1 MFNHPRDGERKF
13 LPSFNPQKRPFLI
26 IENNIINARGKKRED
41 LLSLNRNYT
50 EYPFSKSFNKLRF
63 SFINFFFPRF
73 AGASIF
79 KNKFALPCALPLLPS
94 PHPLPPDSPRIP
106 LAFVFFFPSL
116 PFWRKI
122 RMPDARLKRR

>member
-63 SFINFFFPRF
+63 SFINFFFFPVLRAPQFLKINSLYPVHCLYSPPPIPFPRT
-73 AGASIF
+73 
-79 KNKFALPCALPLLPS
+79 LLES
-94 PHPLPPDSPRIP
+94 LWLS
-106 LAFVFFFPSL
+106 FFFFLLCRFGEKSEC
-116 PFWRKI
+116 
-122 RMPDARLKRR
+122 RMRA